1 MSEAFSV
8 PLHFKNTLLHDLS
21 NRSIF
26 GPRVKFSPSE
36 TMNLVAPFTVHCKLS
51 VCLRDA
57 FKSTDLLSFKEEAHE
72 VFTQIWRIYSFY
84 SVDITP

>member
-1 MSEAFSV
+1 MSMSEAFSV

-36 TMNLVAPFTVHCKLS
+36 TMKTSTVQSMRKLS
-51 VCLRDA
+51 EPSNQLKDA
-57 FKSTDLLSFKEEAHE
+57 PVSQNRLFEG
-72 VFTQIWRIYSFY
+72 
-84 SVDITP
+84 